1 MDGSVCERKRRA
13 AQIEGR
19 QYAVV
24 GNPAESD
31 NRPQVCHRSNRGDE
45 IAPTGVDFSRSRFV
59 FRREAADC
67 VGHGGI
73 DQRQAVIGRGSI
85 GARCKAERRQCLV
98 QEFSRVVP
106 GERPTGPVGAA

>member
-1 MDGSVCERKRRA
+1 MDRSVCERESGA

-45 IAPTGVDFSRSRFV
+45 IGPTGVDFGRLRLV
-59 FRREAADC
+59 FRGEASDG
-67 VGHGGI
+67 VGHCGI
-73 DQRQAVIGRGSI
+73 DQRQAVIGRGSVS
-85 GARCKAERRQCLV
+85 A
-98 QEFSRVVP
+98 
-106 GERPTGPVGAA
+106 